1 MARDYFSMLEHVHA
15 PVPAILSD
23 HQRNMVRHALGLA
36 QAPMGI
42 AYRNCYLAGRDGPD
56 LAAWRDLESRH
67 LALAHDVM
75 GGFCFVVSSQAAK
88 AVLKRNESFNA
99 EIRANLIKVD
109 RQIKEKKQAA

>member
-1 MARDYFSMLEHVHA
+1 MNGRSFYDLMEHTGSVSS
-15 PVPAILSD
+15 AILSE
-23 HQRNMVRHALGLA
+23 HQRNMIRHALGLA

-56 LAAWRDLESRH
+56 LAAWRDLEARH

-99 EIRANLIKVD
+99 EI
-109 RQIKEKKQAA
+109 KEKNQAA